1 MSGSQEP
8 LLDDLTVAV
17 IGGTGRIGR
26 AVVEAMLAQG
36 ARVFV
41 PTRRPENLT
50 RLRNSLPADLQPELA
65 GFLGDIG
72 TPSGAADVAL
82 QIGNAIDD
90 LTAVV
95 CAVPP
100 SPAQRPEPDGG
111 HRSRP
116 ESIVRLHAAVIDAF
130 LPLVDLSGSYTALN
144 CSSDGEANSD
154 LAHLIQRH
162 WRATRGRPRINHV
175 VIPRELGNDEHTRQ
189 QLRMLGDYLAWLASP
204 VSGSRG
210 HTIRLH
216 GPPAQ

>member
-8 LLDDLTVAV
+8 LLDDLTVVV
-17 IGGTGRIGR
+17 IGGTGSVGR
-26 AVVEAMLAQG
+26 AVVEAMLAQ
-36 ARVFV
+36 AAHVLV

-82 QIGNAIDD
+82 QIDNAIDD

-100 SPAQRPEPDGG
+100 PPAQRPEPDGG
-111 HRSRP
+111 HRGRP
-116 ESIVRLHAAVIDAF
+116 ESVVRLHAAVMDAF
-130 LPLVDLSGSYTALN
+130 LPLIDPNGSYTALH
-144 CSSDGEANSD
+144 CASDGEANSD
-154 LAHLIQRH
+154 LAHLIQRN
-162 WRATRGRPRINHV
+162 WRATRGRPRINQ
-175 VIPRELGNDEHTRQ
+175 VIIPGQLGNDEHTRQ

-204 VSGSRG
+204 ASGSHG
-210 HTIRLH
+210 HTIRFH